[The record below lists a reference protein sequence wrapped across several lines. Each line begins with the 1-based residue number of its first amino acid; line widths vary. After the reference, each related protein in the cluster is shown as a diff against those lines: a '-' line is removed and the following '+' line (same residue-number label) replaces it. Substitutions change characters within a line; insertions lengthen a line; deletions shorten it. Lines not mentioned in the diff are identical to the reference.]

1 MRAYLFAGT
10 AVAFSIFAAC
20 GGSTPPAG
28 VASTEPLTPWPQL
41 DDGQRLER
49 MKTVVVP
56 RMKAVFQ
63 EHDAEHFA
71 EFGCQTCHGAGA
83 KQGRFKMPNPAL
95 PALNPTDGFKAHMDE
110 HRNVTKFMMEQVV
123 PEMAGALGESPF
135 DPKTG
140 EGFGCF
146 ECHTK
151 AP

>member
-1 MRAYLFAGT
+1 
-10 AVAFSIFAAC
+10 
-20 GGSTPPAG
+20 
-28 VASTEPLTPWPQL
+28 
-41 DDGQRLER
+41 

-56 RMKAVFQ
+56 RMKSVFQ
-63 EHDAEHFA
+63 KQDAEHFA

-83 KQGRFKMPNPAL
+83 KQGRFKMPNAAL
-95 PALNPTDGFKAHMDE
+95 PALNPAGGFKVHMDE
-110 HRNVTKFMMEQVV
+110 HPNDTKFMMEQVV
-123 PEMAGALGESPF
+123 PEMAAALGESPF